1 MHEGYNLHLK
11 KWLPLQRYQRGSI
24 MIGAAG
30 AMAAAGAGGI
40 GGFVVLTAH
49 SINDFAVSGTAT
61 AQIDFEN
68 DGELWGRRA
77 ILSDLQYTGEWW
89 SDEPEASIG
98 DSYAA
103 RHRSSGKIGTYSFEA
118 AAAENWITITGTRSW
133 GVSKSAPTGF
143 KSCDATFECGP
154 QPSGPADDTAF
165 IELEADFDDSQQKEG
180 DEMSVIDGL
189 ILLAILVVLA
199 RNFRKDKSDGRDIL
213 GGSGGGGG
221 DTDRPGTHER

>member
-1 MHEGYNLHLK
+1 MSKVQTIITNFDPAGPFAGLLLPPRFRKRQSETRFKQRWQVTLEQYLALMHEGYNLHLK

-165 IELEADFDDSQQKEG
+165 IELEADFDDS
-180 DEMSVIDGL
+180 
-189 ILLAILVVLA
+189 
-199 RNFRKDKSDGRDIL
+199 
-213 GGSGGGGG
+213 
-221 DTDRPGTHER
+221 